1 MKLVAC
7 VFAILTMVP
16 AAVAPVQAKG
26 LKLRFEAA
34 IYNDDQGGKLTLP
47 EGVDCGDNY
56 ILVADT
62 GNHRLVRYAI
72 ENKAI
77 SFASAIALPRAYPLL
92 VHRNSAG
99 DIFVLDGKERRIL
112 RLGPAGEDKGA
123 LEPKNV
129 PAPDTI
135 VPKSFVIDQED
146 NIYVLDIFSF
156 RVLKIGN
163 DGAFK
168 RQVFFPDLI
177 GFISDLA
184 LTPQG
189 DILLLDSVAGAVYK
203 AAADATT
210 FSVLTEGMKEYSNF
224 PDHLTVDSQWTIYVV
239 DQYGSGIVILGSDGS
254 FQGRQSGM
262 GWQESLLRY
271 PSQVCTN
278 SRNDLFVADRN
289 NNRVQ
294 IFSPLEN

>member
-1 MKLVAC
+1 MKFIAC
-7 VFAILTMVP
+7 IFAILTMVP

-26 LKLRFEAA
+26 LKLRFAAA
-34 IYNDDQGGKLTLP
+34 IYNDDKGGKLFLP
-47 EGVDCGDNY
+47 EGIDCGDNY
-56 ILVADT
+56 LVVADT

-72 ENKAI
+72 QNKSI
-77 SFASAIALPRAYPLL
+77 SFESEIALPRAYPLL

-112 RLGPAGEDKGA
+112 RLGPDGEEKGSF
-123 LEPKNV
+123 EPANL
-129 PAPDTI
+129 PAPDKM
-135 VPKSFVIDQED
+135 VPKSFVIDRED
-146 NIYVLDIFSF
+146 NIYVLDIFAS

-163 DGAFK
+163 DGKFR
-168 RQVFFPDLI
+168 RQISFPGNI

-184 LTPQG
+184 LTPQS
-189 DILLLDSVAGAVYK
+189 DVLLLDSVAGAVYM
-203 AAADATT
+203 AAPDATT
-210 FSVLTEGMKEYSNF
+210 FSVLAENMKEYSNF
-224 PDHLTVDSQWTIYVV
+224 PDHLTTDNQGTIYVV
-239 DQYGSGIVILGSDGS
+239 DQYGSGLIILGSDGS

-278 SRNDLFVADRN
+278 GSNDLFVADRN
-289 NNRVQ
+289 NSRVQ

>member
-1 MKLVAC
+1 MKIVAC
-7 VFAILTMVP
+7 MFTILTMVTV
-16 AAVAPVQAKG
+16 AMAPVQAKG

-34 IYNDDQGGKLTLP
+34 IYNDDKGGKLFLP

-72 ENKAI
+72 QNKSV
-77 SFASAIALPRAYPLL
+77 SFASEIVLPRVYPLL
-92 VHRNSAG
+92 VHLNSAG

-112 RLGPAGEDKGA
+112 RLGPAGEEKGSF
-123 LEPKNV
+123 EPANV

-146 NIYVLDIFSF
+146 NIFVLDIFSS
-156 RVLKIGN
+156 RVLKIGS
-163 DGAFK
+163 DGTFK
-168 RQVFFPDLI
+168 RQVFFPENV

-189 DILLLDSVAGAVYK
+189 DILLLDSVVGAVYK
-203 AAADATT
+203 AAADGTT
-210 FSVLTEGMKEYSNF
+210 FSVLTEGMKDYSNF
-224 PDHLTVDSQWTIYVV
+224 PDHLTTDSQGTIYVV
-239 DQYGSGIVILGSDGS
+239 DQYGSGIIILGADGS

-278 SRNDLFVADRN
+278 NSNDLFIADRN
-289 NNRVQ
+289 NSRVQ